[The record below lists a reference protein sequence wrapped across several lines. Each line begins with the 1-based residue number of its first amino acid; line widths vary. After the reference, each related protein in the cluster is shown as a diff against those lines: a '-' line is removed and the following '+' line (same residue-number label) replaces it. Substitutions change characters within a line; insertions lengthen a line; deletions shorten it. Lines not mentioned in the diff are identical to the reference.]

1 MNSSKTFKLE
11 LKDWKSVVFL
21 LGVIFILPHEPGALL
36 QSQQAW
42 CEVRSPSPCPPAMSV
57 KPAILVAMNG
67 KAQWLYYPEIVAL
80 VGAKATEQRT
90 DQKFNKGIQEIKQ
103 P

>member
-1 MNSSKTFKLE
+1 
-11 LKDWKSVVFL
+11 
-21 LGVIFILPHEPGALL
+21 
-36 QSQQAW
+36 
-42 CEVRSPSPCPPAMSV
+42 MSV